1 MGYTETLLAQGEVIA
16 RRGKQHWL
24 ALLLDSR
31 TALGVWL
38 LAIVLLAASVF
49 FDFDPNART
58 IVGYVVLVL
67 LVIGLVL
74 FLYRLLRWL
83 NNDYL
88 VTNRRIIKVE
98 GILNKRSMDSS
109 LEKINDLVLDEN
121 ILGRMLGYG
130 DLDVVTASDV
140 AIDRFRMLN
149 DAKEFKRTMLD
160 QKHRLEYGEDMRLPG
175 PPLMADRGHAA
186 EPTAQ
191 PVPAASAGPALAP
204 PSTRESEPVQTSAP
218 SSGDGSSASSAAD
231 ATSTA
236 GSAAGGVSEAL
247 PVADP
252 VAPDSTME
260 PVTMPEQP
268 VARRDEGD
276 DPTSV
281 TQTLARLADLRDRGA
296 ISVEDYD
303 QKKTEL
309 LGRL

>member
-1 MGYTETLLAQGEVIA
+1 MGYTESLLAQGEVIA
-16 RRGKQHWL
+16 RRGRQHWL

-31 TALGVWL
+31 AALGVWL
-38 LAIVLLAASVF
+38 LAILLLAASIF
-49 FDFDPNART
+49 FRFDANARN
-58 IVGYVVLVL
+58 IVGIIVLVL
-67 LVIGLVL
+67 AVIGLVL

-121 ILGRMLGYG
+121 IIGRMLGYG

-175 PPLMADRGHAA
+175 PPLMADRQPAPA
-186 EPTAQ
+186 PPAQ
-191 PVPAASAGPALAP
+191 AGIASSSESAYASAPAGW
-204 PSTRESEPVQTSAP
+204 SEPVRGSEPADTSSP
-218 SSGDGSSASSAAD
+218 SDPTD
-231 ATSTA
+231 ATPPP
-236 GSAAGGVSEAL
+236 GSAVAGISEAL
-247 PVADP
+247 PVADA

-260 PVTMPEQP
+260 PVMMPEVP
-268 VARRDEGD
+268 VARPD
-276 DPTSV
+276 DGNDPASV
-281 TQTLARLADLRDRGA
+281 TQTLVRLADLRDRGA
-296 ISVEDYD
+296 ISAEDYD